1 MSYIRSRSGP
11 GDIASLPPT
20 FGLSMPPTIGASST
34 PRNIPNVAPKA
45 SPVPSMFGCMGEEG
59 GLVDMARP
67 YVVPAAI
74 GALAYLAY
82 RKYVR

>member
-1 MSYIRSRSGP
+1 
-11 GDIASLPPT
+11 
-20 FGLSMPPTIGASST
+20 
-34 PRNIPNVAPKA
+34 
-45 SPVPSMFGCMGEEG
+45 MGEEG